1 MVQAIKRDEVFIEP
15 EGIHVETHQPERRS
29 RKPPL
34 LLVHGAL
41 TGSWLWTEFSAYL
54 AERGWEA
61 HAMNLRG
68 HFSSDV
74 ADLET
79 TTMRDYADDIGVAMR
94 QLGRPA
100 VLIAWGIGALAA
112 LMYAE
117 RRPPLGLVLLA
128 PSPPAAALP
137 RRPEEHELRAVPA
150 VYDAAWWGWTGSMEE
165 LRARMP
171 DMDEM
176 DLAKMSELLEG
187 ARESGLARRERM
199 EGVPVDTSGLDRGSE
214 PRHRRRTGRRDPSQ
228 RGAPHRRPARRGVR
242 VLPVGIALRAGDGGA
257 HLAGGRGQRP
267 RLARGAATGHDR
279 RRGRSRRTGGRPPL
293 GRSAG
298 LHRSRRPC

>member
-41 TGSWLWTEFSAYL
+41 TGSWLWTEFAAYL

-79 TTMRDYADDIGVAMR
+79 TTMRDYAEDIGVAMR
-94 QLGRPA
+94 HLGRPA

-112 LMYAE
+112 LMYAS
-117 RRPPLGLVLLA
+117 RRPPLGLVLLGTVA
-128 PSPPAAALP
+128 ASRGPAAAS
-137 RRPEEHELRAVPA
+137 R
-150 VYDAAWWGWTGSMEE
+150 
-165 LRARMP
+165 
-171 DMDEM
+171 
-176 DLAKMSELLEG
+176 G
-187 ARESGLARRERM
+187 ARAARRSRLS
-199 EGVPVDTSGLDRGSE
+199 TTRRG
-214 PRHRRRTGRRDPSQ
+214 
-228 RGAPHRRPARRGVR
+228 GAGPARWRSC
-242 VLPVGIALRAGDGGA
+242 
-257 HLAGGRGQRP
+257 
-267 RLARGAATGHDR
+267 ARGCRTWTR
-279 RRGRSRRTGGRPPL
+279 WTSRR
-293 GRSAG
+293 
-298 LHRSRRPC
+298 